1 MANYKVSD
9 TELISIADAIRTK
22 SGSNTSLSFPSEFI
36 AAIEN
41 LSISSG
47 EAISSGVSA
56 IGINDVLDNNGGTIR
71 TITAVNLKND
81 TVTSAHL
88 ESGYTAHDAQGQLIT
103 GTLTAGNSTDF
114 IIHISK
120 NQQTNKW
127 ELNRTYAEIVT
138 AYQAGKTLTSIV
150 ESNEPTLSSVIY
162 DEDAQVVMY
171 FILEESNNYR
181 VAKFIQYVLTSNNN
195 IELITDVIQTPIFT
209 IVTETNTPSI
219 TCNMSYEEI
228 FNYTDI
234 SSSSSFFA
242 NSIVIVIDENVFSV
256 QSATLTRITSDLELY
271 YYSGGKYANY
281 EIIYSSSDLTVNMD
295 PIDELTSAD
304 LIVSG
309 NTITAPAGYYDSAAS
324 ASVASM
330 TLPTSIASSATSGF
344 TSKATISRSTSDQ
357 YINIPT
363 GYNATGAYYK
373 INATP
378 NGTVTAPA
386 TISGTSATVSA
397 ETNTLT
403 LNRIVSVT
411 PSVSTEGY
419 ISSGTAGNSSVTLTA
434 NVTTKAATTYHP
446 STSDQSISSGSYIT
460 GTQTIKGVT
469 TSGLEAGNIK
479 SGVTIKIG
487 DSTDD
492 DCVTSVTGTYTGSG
506 GTSKATYIYS
516 ELASR
521 TANSY
526 GATNATVTVTKA
538 GTYNISYVAIR
549 GSSSGTM
556 GTNLHIGS
564 TAGTNN
570 TTWNNG
576 TYGQFVQLTNQSISA
591 NQAVTI
597 YATSGS
603 NSRAIY
609 VGQLIVQEV

>member
-9 TELISIADAIRTK
+9 IELTSIADAIRTK
-22 SGSNTSLSFPSEFI
+22 GGTNTSLSFPSEFI
-36 AAIEN
+36 TAIEN

-47 EAISSGVSA
+47 ETISSGTSA
-56 IGINDVLDNNGGTIR
+56 IGINDVLDNNGSTIR
-71 TITAVNLKND
+71 TITAVSLKND

-120 NQQTNKW
+120 NQQTDEW
-127 ELNRTYAEIVT
+127 ELNRTYAEIVA
-138 AYQAGKTLTSIV
+138 AYQAGKTITSIV
-150 ESNEPTLSSVIY
+150 GSNEITLSSVIY
-162 DEDAQVVMY
+162 DEDSQDVIY
-171 FILEESNNYR
+171 SILEEP
-181 VAKFIQYVLTSNNN
+181 NNN
-195 IELITDVIQTPIFT
+195 IETTTDLIQTPIFT
-209 IVTETNTPSI
+209 IVTETDPPSI

-228 FNYTDI
+228 FGYTDI
-234 SSSSSFFA
+234 SSSTSLFA
-242 NSIVIVIDENVFSV
+242 NSIVIFIGENFFYV
-256 QSATLTRITSDLELY
+256 QGAVLGRVTSDLKFY
-271 YYSGGKYANY
+271 YYSGGKYAEC
-281 EIIYSSSDLTVNMD
+281 EIVYTSSDLTVNVN

-309 NTITAPAGYYDSAAS
+309 DTITAPAGYYDSTAS

-330 TLPTSIASSATSGF
+330 TLPTSVASSATSGF

-386 TISGTSATVSA
+386 TISGTSATVSTG
-397 ETNTLT
+397 TNTLT
-403 LNRIVSVT
+403 LNRTVSVT
-411 PSVSTEGY
+411 PSVSTAGY

-506 GTSKATYIYS
+506 TSKATYIYS

-564 TAGTNN
+564 TTGTNN

-576 TYGQFVQLTNQSISA
+576 SYGQLVQLTNQSISA

-603 NSRAIY
+603 NSRTIY
-609 VGQLIVQEV
+609 VGRLIVQEV